1 MKRYLMLM
9 VALLLGLAASPAGAT
24 SYQWATGIKWFAGN
38 GTNPGNERYQIEDA
52 LGEPEP
58 GRSGY
63 DFLSLGLGGHAV
75 LDFGTQFS
83 GLSVFHETT
92 WGGGTGYPEKARIYG
107 VKNGMLDFAGLAVEP
122 GSDRGVAGSGLLSS
136 ALNLGDAGVFEHL
149 GWVDNQSPD
158 GVSELDFGNSIYR
171 YLVIEDFTWDYGST
185 PSFDGFDLDA
195 AGVTPVLTPGDNP
208 VPVPGAAWLLGSGL
222 MGLMARRARCRS

>member
-1 MKRYLMLM
+1 MLVLMLIF
-9 VALLLGLAASPAGAT
+9 AASPASA
-24 SYQWATGIKWFAGN
+24 SAYQWATGIKWFAGD
-38 GTNPGNERYQIEDA
+38 GTNPGNERYHIEDA

-63 DFLSLGLGGHAV
+63 DFLSLGLDGHAI

-92 WGGGTGYPEKARIYG
+92 FGSGAGYPEKVRIYG

-136 ALNLGDAGVFEHL
+136 ALNLGDAGVFEYL
-149 GWVDNQSPD
+149 GWVDNQSLD
-158 GVSELDFGNSIYR
+158 GVSALDFGTSIYR
-171 YLVIEDFTWDYGST
+171 YLVIEDFTRDYGST

-195 AGVTPVLTPGDNP
+195 AGVTPVLNPGGNP
-208 VPVPGAAWLLGSGL
+208 VPVPGAFWLLGSGL
-222 MGLMARRARCRS
+222 MGLMALRARRRR